1 MSGRWWNA
9 ALSPDPIKQRVRGQ
23 EIGCRPSVSLSD
35 NGDKSNDEIG
45 AKLKAGGVEASS
57 N

>member
-23 EIGCRPSVSLSD
+23 EIGCRPSVPLSD
-35 NGDKSNDEIG
+35 NGDRSNDEIG